1 MKRLWYENK
10 MVFSAI
16 ILMEEDEFF
25 PLLSL
30 YTKKNKKFTKIH
42 VGA

>member
-1 MKRLWYENK
+1 